1 MNIHRIV
8 AAVSATALVAT
19 VALAQGRYDRR
30 GEVRIHVKSTDY
42 RRSQKDARNRGVRL
56 VRQTSKSP
64 CVQGRSWG
72 YDRNRIWVDR
82 GCEGDFAYV
91 PRR

>member
-8 AAVSATALVAT
+8 ASVSAAALVGT
-19 VALAQGRYDRR
+19 VALAQGRLGRD
-30 GEVRIHVKSTDY
+30 EVRVHVKSERY
-42 RRSQKDARNRGVRL
+42 GRNHKDVVNRGVRL
-56 VRQTSKSP
+56 VRQTSQSP

-72 YDRNRIWVDR
+72 YTGHRIWVDK
-82 GCEGDFAYV
+82 GCEGDFAYI